1 MPLRP
6 KKCCGKKVKFTPIN
20 IIKNWAFVHREWRVN
35 PENSGNQWVNAANIA
50 NTAPILR
57 T

>member
-1 MPLRP
+1 ML
-6 KKCCGKKVKFTPIN
+6 TPIN
-20 IIKNWAFVHREWRVN
+20 MAKNWAFIQIGFIVI
-35 PENSGNQWVNAANIA
+35 PENRGNQCVNAAKMA

>member
-1 MPLRP
+1 M
-6 KKCCGKKVKFTPIN
+6 FTPIN
-20 IIKNWAFVHREWRVN
+20 IMKNWAFVQRWCRVI
-35 PENSGNQWVNAANIA
+35 PVIRGNQWLIAANIA

>member
-1 MPLRP
+1 MPLNP
-6 KKCCGKKVKFTPIN
+6 KKCWGKNVRFTPTN
-20 IIKNWAFVHREWRVN
+20 IRKNCAFDHRSCMVTPN
-35 PENSGNQWVNAANIA
+35 ISGNQWYLAAKIA